1 MGEVTAVLD
10 PAPTRLQTGA
20 YLLERFVLRVE
31 TVHAA
36 AGCLKI
42 HDVELLVEERIE
54 LV

>member
-10 PAPTRLQTGA
+10 PAPTRLQTSA
-20 YLLERFVLRVE
+20 HLLERFVMRVE

-36 AGCLKI
+36 AGCLKV
-42 HDVELLVEERIE
+42 HDIELLVKERVE